1 VLVACIEPIANESLS
16 RGTVPTPVTARASD
30 PLATSDTERC
40 ARSQPKHQR
49 ERARVRHV
57 SPQILCARSR
67 KDAGGRGTVTSV
79 DGPESSYPEILT
91 TAMAAEMLH
100 VHVEYL
106 RRMVREGRIPA
117 HRFPGGREIR
127 FVRDELIQWVR
138 AQPGE
143 DRSPSAADKANI
155 E

>member
-1 VLVACIEPIANESLS
+1 MEQPAD
-16 RGTVPTPVTARASD
+16 VPGATGPGAS
-30 PLATSDTERC
+30 
-40 ARSQPKHQR
+40 
-49 ERARVRHV
+49 
-57 SPQILCARSR
+57 
-67 KDAGGRGTVTSV
+67 GF
-79 DGPESSYPEILT
+79 PEILT

-127 FVRDELIQWVR
+127 FLRDELITWVR

-143 DRSPSAADKANI
+143 DRSPSAAERA
-155 E
+155 ES